1 MGMIHKIIFW
11 LTHPLWVLGYSLL
24 ALLWAD
30 AFAFGPDP
38 GLSVVGALISAT
50 VLPAAA
56 LLVMRL
62 LKLGAAGAEVSR
74 LDQIGPLLIVAVFY
88 LWLFRNVYGNPQLDT
103 SVQEIALGAL
113 ISLFLGFFINLFE
126 KVPFHMLG
134 LGYLSATLFII
145 HFFYGNGYLPTYQ
158 NTQVNEINSA
168 FLPALALLFTGM
180 AAWTNSTEKASLAKQ
195 LAPWIT
201 GLSGP
206 FFAFWIL

>member
-1 MGMIHKIIFW
+1 MIHRVVFW

-30 AFAFGPDP
+30 AYAFGPDP
-38 GLSVVGALISAT
+38 GLGIVGALISAV

-62 LKLGAAGAEVSR
+62 LKLGPAGAAVSR
-74 LDQIGPLLIVAVFY
+74 LDQIGPILIVAVFY
-88 LWLFRNVYGNPQLDT
+88 LWLFRNVYGNPQLDS

-134 LGYLSATLFII
+134 LGYLSASFFII
-145 HFFYGNGYLPTYQ
+145 HFFYGNGYLPFMADG
-158 NTQVNEINSA
+158 QVIEINSA

-180 AAWTNSTEKASLAKQ
+180 TAWATRGEKVSLVQ
-195 LAPWIT
+195 RIAPWFT